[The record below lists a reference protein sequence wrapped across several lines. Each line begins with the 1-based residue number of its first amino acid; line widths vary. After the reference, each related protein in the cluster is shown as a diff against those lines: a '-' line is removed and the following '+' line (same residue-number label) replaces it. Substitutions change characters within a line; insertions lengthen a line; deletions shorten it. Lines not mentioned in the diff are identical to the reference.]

1 MSFMAG
7 ESQARGWGVERFWP
21 VERALSVVGGRL
33 RNMTRTPT
41 TADYTWLHE
50 QYSSLMAAYC
60 VTLVQ
65 AVTPERLLQEL
76 GAQEEIWVTGVQAL
90 SEPSSDCWYQHFGD
104 PLFVGVAAVGD
115 WSLMVEHNG
124 YLGVTGAA
132 MLPVSRGRTV
142 VSHFRNVNAVDRF
155 HWWEDGETRLRF
167 EPLFAHARDG
177 SHADEPELLAGMRE
191 SGFDLREGEERSYDL
206 HTEAAFALA
215 HRLTGVHLTP
225 ELFASLEFTGAL
237 V

>member
-1 MSFMAG
+1 
-7 ESQARGWGVERFWP
+7 
-21 VERALSVVGGRL
+21 
-33 RNMTRTPT
+33 MTRMT
-41 TADYTWLHE
+41 TADDYTWLDERHA
-50 QYSSLMAAYC
+50 SLMEAYC

-65 AVTPERLLQEL
+65 AIAPDQLLHEL
-76 GAQEEIWVTGVQAL
+76 GAETDIRGVQGVNGLGTPAYDAWD
-90 SEPSSDCWYQHFGD
+90 EHGGD

-124 YLGVTGAA
+124 YIGVTDAA

-142 VSHFRNVNAVDRF
+142 VSHFRNINAVDHF
-155 HWWEDGETRLRF
+155 YWFEDGETRLHF
-167 EPLFAHARDG
+167 EPLFPYSRDG
-177 SHADEPELLAGMRE
+177 SHADQLLAEMRE
-191 SGFDLREGEERSYDL
+191 SGFDLSEGEDRSYEL

-237 V
+237 IPLP